1 MSVSFLKRSKIKN
14 LLTCCQ
20 KFIGLNKAAKNSKNC
35 CLLSR
40 PYLTLSPSPHLLSL
54 YPSIYLS
61 HPLSHLLT
69 YNTLSIF
76 LPLLYNISLTTSHTP
91 TLSFPFSLP
100 QTNGITFSDSKSVSL
115 KTFFSIFVEKKIDN
129 FASCRWFRVGR
140 GERGLQKLWRFH
152 DDLRS
157 SKLFRKVKRRSDYL

>member
-1 MSVSFLKRSKIKN
+1 MPTSVSFLKRSKIKN

-40 PYLTLSPSPHLLSL
+40 PSLTLSLSSSSSPLSL
-54 YPSIYLS
+54 SVYLS

-69 YNTLSIF
+69 YNTLLIF
-76 LPLLYNISLTTSHTP
+76 LPLLYNIYLTTSHTP

-115 KTFFSIFVEKKIDN
+115 KTFFSIFVKKKIRQLCVVSLVSSRSWRTRPPKT
-129 FASCRWFRVGR
+129 FAFSRR
-140 GERGLQKLWRFH
+140 LKKL
-152 DDLRS
+152 
-157 SKLFRKVKRRSDYL
+157 